1 MKVNVPTHS
10 LSPHIVFVTE
20 ANWRMD
26 RLMREMGE
34 RERIL
39 TMNDGG
45 NIGGKKVDRERDTH

>member
-1 MKVNVPTHS
+1 
-10 LSPHIVFVTE
+10 
-20 ANWRMD
+20 MD